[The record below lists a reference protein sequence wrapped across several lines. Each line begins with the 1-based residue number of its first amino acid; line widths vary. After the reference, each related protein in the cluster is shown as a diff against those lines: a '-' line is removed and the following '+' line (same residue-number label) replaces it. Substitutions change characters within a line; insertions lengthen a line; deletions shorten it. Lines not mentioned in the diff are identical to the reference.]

1 MENTTNLGLMK
12 PAVSDTFANWLNA
25 NNSNMD
31 KFDGFPIPME
41 KGSNSQLSYIKF
53 SDGTVLM
60 WGAINY
66 GTKYPCHIQWAAS
79 AGYASDKFDIN
90 LPVALVSESYAFIP
104 HVTSNINPD
113 MWFVTRTQTFTR
125 VNGSFLCAINDSGNV
140 NTKILNIIILGRWK

>member
-25 NNSNMD
+25 TNSNMD

-41 KGSNSQLSYIKF
+41 KGSNSQLTYIKF
-53 SDGTVLM
+53 SDGTALM

-66 GTKYPCHIQWAAS
+66 GTQHPCKSPWATA
-79 AGYASDKFDIN
+79 AGYVSDEFDIN
-90 LPVALVSESYAFIP
+90 LPIALVSESYAFIS
-104 HVTSNINPD
+104 HVTANNNPD

-125 VNGSFLCAINDSGNV
+125 VRGAFLCAINDSGNV
-140 NTKILNIIILGRWK
+140 NTKVLNLVIIGRWK

>member
-31 KFDGFPIPME
+31 KFDGFPMPME
-41 KGSNSQLSYIKF
+41 KGSNSQLTYIKF

-66 GTKYPCHIQWAAS
+66 GTQHPCKSPWATAS
-79 AGYASDKFDIN
+79 GYVSDEFDIN
-90 LPVALVSESYAFIP
+90 LPIALVSESYAFIP
-104 HVTSNINPD
+104 HVTANINPD

-125 VNGSFLCAINDSGNV
+125 VRGAFLCAVNDSARV
-140 NTKILNIIILGRWK
+140 NTKVLNIVILGRWK